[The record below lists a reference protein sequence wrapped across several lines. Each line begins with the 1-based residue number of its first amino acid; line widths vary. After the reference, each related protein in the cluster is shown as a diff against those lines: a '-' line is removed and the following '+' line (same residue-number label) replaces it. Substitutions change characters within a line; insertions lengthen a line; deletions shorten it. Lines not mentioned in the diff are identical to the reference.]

1 MHLQMI
7 SQLRLEQAFSQKTIF
22 VIIVGS
28 LEQHARHLPLGTDV
42 IIPVSIAE
50 RLAGEMPVLIAPP
63 IGYGILSGNMSGG
76 GRVFSGTICISG
88 AALETMLTEVLSEF
102 IAQGARRILVLNGH
116 SENDSSILVVLNRL
130 LAEKRDVKAL
140 MIDWWNMVR
149 PEFAAKNI
157 PAEAEPLLAGHASYL
172 ETLMLMA
179 AKPELVKLE
188 ELRPSQAQHDV
199 KYEILPVKKEAV
211 PRDGVAW
218 PDDKKVKS
226 SLTPELAKAT
236 FDEVIKSIQLA
247 IKHDLA

>member
-1 MHLQMI
+1 MI
-7 SQLRLEQAFSQKTIF
+7 SQPRLEEVLSKKPTFI
-22 VIIVGS
+22 VIVGS

-50 RLAGEMPVLIAPP
+50 RLAEEMTVLIAPP

-76 GRVFSGTICISG
+76 GRAFSGTICISG
-88 AALETMLTEVLSEF
+88 AALETMLSEVLSEF

-130 LAEKRDVKAL
+130 MADRRDAKSL
-140 MIDWWNMVR
+140 LIDWWNMVR
-149 PEFAAKNI
+149 PEFAAKRI
-157 PAEAEPLLAGHASYL
+157 PAEAQPLLAGHASYL

-179 AKPELVKLE
+179 VKPELVKLE
-188 ELRPSQAQHDV
+188 ELRPSQAEHDV

-218 PDDKKVKS
+218 PDDKTVKP
-226 SLTPELAKAT
+226 SLTPELARAT
-236 FDEVIKSIQLA
+236 FDEIFKSILQA
-247 IKHDLA
+247 VKRDLA